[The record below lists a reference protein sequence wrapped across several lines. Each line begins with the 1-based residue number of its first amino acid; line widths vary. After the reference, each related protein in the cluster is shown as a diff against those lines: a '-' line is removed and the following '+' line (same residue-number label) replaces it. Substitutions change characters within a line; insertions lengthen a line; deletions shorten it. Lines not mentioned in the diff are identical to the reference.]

1 MHMGPLFLDIKIR
14 VITPQIKKYPLKLAA
29 PLKGIHTKSVG
40 RQTVLSH
47 EEESLLC
54 ERIITL
60 ADWGFPLDILDL
72 RMLVKGYLEKRG
84 ITVSRFKDN
93 TPGHEWGL

>member
-1 MHMGPLFLDIKIR
+1 MELGKSTLRDYI
-14 VITPQIKKYPLKLAA
+14 
-29 PLKGIHTKSVG
+29 KGIHTKSVG

-47 EEESLLC
+47 EEESVLC

-72 RMLVKGYLEKRG
+72 SQDACEG
-84 ITVSRFKDN
+84 I
-93 TPGHEWGL
+93 P